1 MGEEIKMGFDY
12 QLIDKKIE
20 NVQQR
25 RKAVLEL
32 LKSLG
37 ENVSE
42 IEQQP
47 VVSANIF
54 SCAAKK
60 LKDLK
65 VAAVMDRF
73 TLDSFKPECN
83 LFEVTPEGWK
93 KEIDGFQP
101 DMLFIES
108 AWEGK
113 DGLWHRKIANGSKEY
128 FEMTS
133 YCQEKNI
140 PIVFWNKE
148 DPVWTDVFMPAA
160 RMADAVFTTEL
171 DCIKKYKTE
180 LGHDRVYHLHFAAQP
195 TLHNPIEK
203 FERKDKFCF
212 AGAYYHRYKQ
222 RAEVFDKFSEVFIN
236 TKGFDIFDRN
246 YQSALPEHA
255 FPEHYNPYIL
265 GKLDPSEIDV
275 AYKGYSYGVNMNSV
289 NQSQTMFARRV
300 FEMMASN
307 TVTVGN
313 YARGTK
319 NYFGDLTICTDDE
332 VTLKKYLDKYCNDE
346 RTMRNYRLQGL
357 RKVLLRHLYEDRL
370 DYIVNKIFGI
380 SLKRKLPLV
389 TVVAYAKTKEEAAGV
404 HTAFTSQTYENKQL
418 LLVTSQ
424 SIVGGNIVCISE
436 ADAKEKKLSEL
447 TSEGWLAY
455 FNPEDYYGKNYLLDM
470 VLTLRYTDA
479 DAIGKNAYFE
489 CKKDNVQY
497 VAAKTYVNCDKLNR
511 NCAIIKLERVNKD
524 TVENFWKRT
533 QYTEGV
539 LFTVDEFN
547 YCKGYKGDKC
557 PVVDDILIED
567 CGIPENVI
575 EEVSLKIKKDNL
587 LKDGKEI
594 KPSELT
600 EILAVRKKN
609 FLEVKTEGS
618 NCIITSLLEENT
630 HQYIYFGELYS
641 VKEYVK
647 DGKLAVDFPMTGD
660 LDIIGVCVFYDA
672 EKKKIAPVFTKGN
685 HKLLEKVPENAVY
698 FELGIRPKGKGIAK
712 SLGIRIGSMI
722 EGSIFDNFITRSEI
736 LVLTNQYPSHD
747 NLYRNMFVH
756 KRVSSYKE
764 CGMLC
769 DVMRLNVYAQPGYRE
784 FEGINV
790 LEGHAKELHNLLA
803 GGKIK
808 TVCVHFMDRTMWEV
822 LKEYAK
828 EINVIVWFHGVEIQ
842 PWWRRECVYQTEAEL
857 KKAKEQTEEKMV
869 FWKEVFA
876 HRKEFG
882 LRFVFVSEYFANMVE
897 EDYQEK
903 FVENEKYI
911 IPNCI
916 DTELFSYEEKDI
928 KQRKKI
934 VSIRP
939 YASPIYGND
948 IAVKAIQELAKHKEF
963 ADMEFCL
970 IGDGVLFE
978 EITKPLK
985 KYKNVT
991 LRREFL
997 RQDEIARIYKKY
1009 GVVLIPTRG
1018 DTQGVSR
1025 DEAMSSG
1032 VVPVTN
1038 AVAAIPEFTDHN
1050 CAVLAEAEDYRAMA
1064 EGILKLYRQPEYFT
1078 KLSKAAAERVR
1089 HQSAFEYTIVKEMEL
1104 IH

>member
-1 MGEEIKMGFDY
+1 MGFDY

-20 NVQQR
+20 SVQQR

-32 LKSLG
+32 LKALG
-37 ENVSE
+37 EDVSV
-42 IEQQP
+42 IEQQKAVP
-47 VVSANIF
+47 SNIF

-73 TLDSFKPECN
+73 TLDSFAPECN
-83 LFEVTPEGWK
+83 LLEVTPEGWK
-93 KEIDGFQP
+93 KEISEFQP

-195 TLHNPIEK
+195 VLHNPIEK

-222 RAEVFDKFSEVFIN
+222 RAEVFDKFSEIFIQ

-332 VTLKKYLDKYCNDE
+332 VTLKKYLDKYCADE
-346 RTMRNYRLQGL
+346 KTMRNYRLQGL
-357 RKVLLRHLYEDRL
+357 RKVLSGHLYEDRL
-370 DYIVNKIFGI
+370 DYIVNKVFGI
-380 SLKRKLPLV
+380 SLKRQLPLV
-389 TVVAYAKTKEEAAGV
+389 TVVSYAKTKEEAANV
-404 HTAFTSQTYENKQL
+404 HTAFVKQTYANKKL
-418 LLVTSQ
+418 ILVTDQ
-424 SIVGGNIVCISE
+424 VVNGKNIICISE
-436 ADAKEKKLSEL
+436 KDAKEKKLSEL
-447 TSEGWLAY
+447 VSEGWLAC
-455 FNPEDYYGKNYLLDM
+455 FNAKDYYGKSYLLDM
-470 VLTLRYTDA
+470 VLALRYTDA
-479 DAIGKNAYFE
+479 DAIGKTAHYE
-489 CKKDNVQY
+489 GQKGTIRY
-497 VAAKTYVNCDKLNR
+497 VAAKTYVTCDKLNT
-511 NCAIIKLERVNKD
+511 NSAIIKLESVNKD
-524 TVENFWKRT
+524 TAAGFLERT
-533 QYTEGV
+533 DYTEGA
-539 LFTVDEFN
+539 LFAVDEFN
-547 YCKGYKGDKC
+547 YCKGYMGESC
-557 PVVDDILIED
+557 PDVDDILVED
-567 CGIPENVI
+567 CGIPEDVI
-575 EEVSLKIKKDNL
+575 EEVSLKIKRDNL

-594 KPSELT
+594 KPSELAG
-600 EILAVRKKN
+600 ILSARKKN

-618 NCIITSLLEENT
+618 NCVITSLLEENQ

-647 DGKLAVDFPMTGD
+647 DGNLAIDFPMTGD

-672 EKKKIAPVFTKGN
+672 QKKKISPAFTKGN
-685 HKLLEKVPENAVY
+685 HKLLEKVPESAVY
-698 FELGIRPKGKGIAK
+698 FELGIRPKGKGTAR
-712 SLGIRIGSMI
+712 SLGIRIGSMV
-722 EGSIFDNFITRSEI
+722 ENSVFDNFITRGKV

-756 KRVSSYKE
+756 KRVLLYKE
-764 CGMLC
+764 NGILC
-769 DVMRLNVYAQPGYRE
+769 DVMRMNVYAQSGYRE
-784 FEGINV
+784 FEGVNI

-803 GGKIK
+803 SGTIK

-822 LKEYAK
+822 LKEFAK
-828 EINVIVWFHGVEIQ
+828 EIKIIVWFHGVDVQ
-842 PWWRRECVYQTEAEL
+842 PWWRRECVYQTEEEL
-857 KKAKEQTEEKMV
+857 NKAKVQTEEKMA
-869 FWKEVFA
+869 FWKDVFA
-876 HRKEFG
+876 RKKELG

-903 FVENEKYI
+903 FTENEKYI

-916 DTELFSYEEKDI
+916 DTELFSYEEKPVE
-928 KQRKKI
+928 QRKKI

-948 IAVKAIQELAKHKEF
+948 IAVKAIQELAKRKEF
-963 ADMEFCL
+963 SDMEFCL
-970 IGDGVLFE
+970 IGDGELFE
-978 EITKPLK
+978 TLTKPLR

-997 RQDEIARIYKKY
+997 RQDEIAKLYKEY

-1038 AVAAIPEFTDHN
+1038 AVAAILEFADDN
-1050 CAVLAEAEDYRAMA
+1050 CAVLAPAEDYRAMA
-1064 EGILKLYRQPEYFT
+1064 DGILKLYGKPEFFKT
-1078 KLSKAAAERVR
+1078 LSKAAAKRVR
-1089 HQSAFEYTIVKEMEL
+1089 SQSSYEHTIAKELEL
-1104 IH
+1104 MK